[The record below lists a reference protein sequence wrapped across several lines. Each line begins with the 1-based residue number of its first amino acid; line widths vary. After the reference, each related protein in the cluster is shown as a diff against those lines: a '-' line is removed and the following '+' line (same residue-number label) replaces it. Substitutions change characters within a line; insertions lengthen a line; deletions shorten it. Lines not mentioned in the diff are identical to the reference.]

1 MEHQDWV
8 TVVLKRRT
16 GSAGSAGSASASA
29 SASNSKEPVVGSGVS
44 GGRSRAA
51 VVDAMEYS
59 EAPKKRVTSDSLQE
73 LIRRRMELK
82 LTQDKADQLCH
93 FPRYT
98 IKGIESRRFVP
109 TTAQQQTIQKHLGV
123 QLKIEVS

>member
-16 GSAGSAGSASASA
+16 GSAASAASAGSA